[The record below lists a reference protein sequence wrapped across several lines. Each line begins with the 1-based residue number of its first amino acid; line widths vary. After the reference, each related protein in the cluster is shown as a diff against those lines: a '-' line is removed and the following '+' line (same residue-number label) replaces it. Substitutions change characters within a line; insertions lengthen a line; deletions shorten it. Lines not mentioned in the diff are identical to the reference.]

1 MKTITLNVSRDK
13 SLVGAGMSYRIFIND
28 KEVAKLRIGKTF
40 SCQLPGEQFT
50 LRASMVG
57 NALSFHK
64 IGKEVVVFP
73 EYSKSGVINC
83 KLRTR
88 QNWLG
93 FLTLGM
99 FQAIGRTEIEVLYQ

>member
-40 SCQLPGEQFT
+40 SCQLPDEQFA
-50 LRASMVG
+50 LRTSMVG

-88 QNWLG
+88 LNWLG